1 MDDYTRVRHFGSS
14 YQVIFPF
21 PDEPAWCSK
30 DVEKSVIPSLHKYYE
45 GHKKPLQKLKL
56 KVELPGDLKSDR
68 EKIIQAVKEEYE
80 IVE

>member
-1 MDDYTRVRHFGSS
+1 MDDYTRVRPFGSS

-30 DVEKSVIPSLHKYYE
+30 DVEKSVIPSLHKYYKE
-45 GHKKPLQKLKL
+45 HKKPLQKLKL
-56 KVELPGDLKSDR
+56 KVELSDVNEDR
-68 EKIIQAVKEEYE
+68 KKIIQAMKGKYE